1 MENVI
6 SVRATPLPHFHHHQR
21 LRFPVDRMR
30 SQVNRIVLQR
40 VDQRS
45 AYTGALEEEEDRVLQ
60 SLEQETT
67 PARYVARWV
76 TLRAELGV
84 VRCPNISLQIRVLL

>member
-6 SVRATPLPHFHHHQR
+6 SVRATPLPHFHPHQR

-60 SLEQETT
+60 SLEQENT

-76 TLRAELGV
+76 APRAELGV
-84 VRCPNISLQIRVLL
+84 VRCPNISLQIRVLR